1 MMIDEN
7 ILTIERE
14 KLAKE
19 FDDLKKKITQIEVD
33 LGSMRS
39 NLNALHGAV
48 QQTDKLIL
56 LCKQKEKKTD
66 EKV

>member
-1 MMIDEN
+1 MIDEN

-48 QQTDKLIL
+48 QQTDKLII
-56 LCKQKEKKTD
+56 LCKQQEKKVD

>member
-33 LGSMRS
+33 LGSMKS

-48 QQTDKLIL
+48 QQTDKLII
-56 LCKQKEKKTD
+56 LCKQQEKKVD

>member
-1 MMIDEN
+1 MIDEN

-33 LGSMRS
+33 LGSIKSRKRLM
-39 NLNALHGAV
+39 
-48 QQTDKLIL
+48 
-56 LCKQKEKKTD
+56 KKF
-66 EKV
+66 

>member
-1 MMIDEN
+1 MIDED
-7 ILTIERE
+7 ILKIERD
-14 KLAKE
+14 KLKKE

-39 NLNALHGAV
+39 NLNALHGAI
-48 QQTDKLIL
+48 QQTDKLIM
-56 LCKQKEKKTD
+56 LCKQKEKGKVD

>member
-1 MMIDEN
+1 MIDEN

-19 FDDLKKKITQIEVD
+19 LDDLKKKITQIEVD

-48 QQTDKLIL
+48 QQTDKLII
-56 LCKQKEKKTD
+56 LCKQQEKKVD

>member
-48 QQTDKLIL
+48 QQTDKLII
-56 LCKQKEKKTD
+56 LCKQQEKKVD

>member
-19 FDDLKKKITQIEVD
+19 FEDLKKKITQIEVD

-48 QQTDKLIL
+48 QQTDKLIA
-56 LCKQKEKKTD
+56 LCKQKEKKSN
-66 EKV
+66 EKI

>member
-1 MMIDEN
+1 MIDEN

-33 LGSMRS
+33 LGSMKS

-48 QQTDKLIL
+48 QQTDKLII
-56 LCKQKEKKTD
+56 LCKQQEKKVD